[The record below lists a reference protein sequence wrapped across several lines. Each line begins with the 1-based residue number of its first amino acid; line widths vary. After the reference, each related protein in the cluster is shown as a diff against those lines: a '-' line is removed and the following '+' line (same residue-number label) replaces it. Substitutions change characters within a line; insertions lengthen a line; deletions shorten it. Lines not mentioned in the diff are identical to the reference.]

1 MGNRYLEIAATDSV
15 KRVQERLG
23 SRSAYAR
30 REGGATVHQQLGSEE
45 IAFIEAQD
53 TFFLASI
60 GETGWPYIQHR
71 GGPKGFLQVLDQ
83 NTIAFPEFSGNRQ
96 YLSFGNILQ
105 DPRVSVFLIDF
116 RLQERLKIFGRATL
130 LERAEK
136 PDLFKQL
143 ETENSPSKVERG
155 IIIQVEAFDW
165 NCSQYILPRFS
176 EEEVRGL
183 LEPLKGRIAELDE
196 NPRSVRMRSRLR
208 PADGNAAQ
216 LEGSRGFV
224 GGLRKSVPQ
233 GPGESSPVRSAGK

>member
-1 MGNRYLEIAATDSV
+1 MTQADQKILQYLNEAHAMEQGLVRVLQSQIAMAPRGSYRKALETHLKETRSHSQ
-15 KRVQERLG
+15 RVQERLG

-30 REGGATVHQQLGSEE
+30 REGGSTVHQQFGPEE

-71 GGPKGFLQVLDQ
+71 GGPKGFLQVLDK

-165 NCSQYILPRFS
+165 NCSQYIVPRFS

-183 LEPLKGRIAELDE
+183 LEPLKRRIAELE
-196 NPRSVRMRSRLR
+196 SRIQDR
-208 PADGNAAQ
+208 
-216 LEGSRGFV
+216 
-224 GGLRKSVPQ
+224 
-233 GPGESSPVRSAGK
+233 